1 MEKENPEQPPPDF
14 SGGVAIREPVIAR
27 SSAMKSPWDVAIH
40 TLVIEAYMD
49 CFATLAMTAT
59 DQISIL
65 QFNNNGGL
73 LCSVY

>member
-1 MEKENPEQPPPDF
+1 
-14 SGGVAIREPVIAR
+14 
-27 SSAMKSPWDVAIH
+27 MKSPWDVAIH